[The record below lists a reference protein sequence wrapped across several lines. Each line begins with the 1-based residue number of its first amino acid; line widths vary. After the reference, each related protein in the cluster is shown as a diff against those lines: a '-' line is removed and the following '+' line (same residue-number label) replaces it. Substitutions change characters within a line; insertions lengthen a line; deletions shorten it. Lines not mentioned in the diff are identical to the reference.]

1 MNIFNCDES
10 ALYIKGMGKY
20 SHTFGETNVPQKNP
34 EKMPILLG
42 CSMKGEKLPIFF
54 IGKSKNSRCFKKYD
68 LKKEKIPY
76 GANKVAWITSDPFRD
91 WLVIIY
97 NQVKSQRKKIMLIL
111 DNATSHK
118 DPNLLKVKLIFL
130 PPNTSV
136 LIQPFDMGIIKAVK
150 DAYIREL
157 TNHIIANFDENMNC
171 LMKEISIY
179 TAICWFTKI
188 WKEINE
194 ETVIN
199 CWGKS
204 GSFKKELD
212 DNNINDFCENLDFE
226 DKIISEENTKFMV
239 PLKEMR
245 FNTPYEPETQLESEK
260 ILKIQKIC

>member
-1 MNIFNCDES
+1 
-10 ALYIKGMGKY
+10 
-20 SHTFGETNVPQKNP
+20 
-34 EKMPILLG
+34 
-42 CSMKGEKLPIFF
+42 
-54 IGKSKNSRCFKKYD
+54 
-68 LKKEKIPY
+68 
-76 GANKVAWITSDPFRD
+76 
-91 WLVIIY
+91 
-97 NQVKSQRKKIMLIL
+97 MLIL
-111 DNATSHK
+111 DNATTHK

-226 DKIISEENTKFMV
+226 DKVLSEENMKI
-239 PLKEMR
+239 PDSLEEMR
-245 FNTPYEPETQLESEK
+245 FNTSTSQKHHLN
-260 ILKIQKIC
+260 LKKY